1 LQSEYALKTN
11 FIVNKSVSITLKV
24 IGGIIGFILL
34 LLVVAAILLN
44 TQAVQDKLL
53 GIATEKLE
61 EKLQTKVKIDEA
73 SINVF
78 NQDVNLKGLEIEDL
92 QHRKMLA
99 LDKLSLDIDVM
110 KLLANTL
117 VISKADI
124 EGVRARLYKPEDGP
138 ANYQF
143 IIDAFKSD
151 KPKKKQ
157 DEDKQKE
164 GKKKEPFTL
173 DIHYAKLAAVD
184 LQYNDNK
191 VTLGEVEY
199 DNGWFGAKGK
209 LKSLQGQWEMKTKK
223 GPQTASFRIGKID
236 YKEDDG
242 KHDLE
247 IGGLQFKTDNHK
259 PRKNTNK
266 PKRGWFDVGHLDV
279 IADMNLVID
288 YLEKDT
294 LHAVMKS
301 FVAKDTLTGF
311 NVKDFHFTVGAT
323 KQNAHLRDIVLQHE
337 NTVLNF
343 DSAYVVLPSKK
354 EGRKF
359 FFQTSLI
366 HGKTLLKDI
375 SRPFAKVLQNFKMPL
390 ELSVLFSA
398 NDSTLFFKDIEV
410 HTPDK
415 RLTLEAVGGIEN
427 LKKKEDLDILFHVNK
442 LTAKGTVKE
451 EIINQFAVK
460 KLMMNQLSTLGDITF
475 KGDVHIPYRR
485 EEFKGV
491 LGTAAGSL
499 NFDFTHNDDTHY
511 ITGNALTRSFRL
523 GKVLK
528 MPEIGDVG
536 VKASFKIDID
546 KKRTAQ
552 VRKKNGGGKMPIGD
566 VKATVYE
573 ASYKKIKVKDL
584 LVDIKSNGALVEG
597 NISQS
602 NKGLDWACDFSFT
615 DIDKMSN
622 IKVKPKVK
630 FKVKDL
636 FKKSDDKD
644 KSKNEGKPKE
654 KKLKKFMDLFKKKS
668 KD

>member
-1 LQSEYALKTN
+1 M
-11 FIVNKSVSITLKV
+11 NKSVSITLKV

-117 VISKADI
+117 VISKAEI

-173 DIHYAKLAAVD
+173 DIKYAKLAAVD

-288 YLEKDT
+288 YLAKDT

-354 EGRKF
+354 QGRKF
-359 FFQTSLI
+359 SFQTSLI

-390 ELSVLFSA
+390 ELSVLFSG
-398 NDSTLFFKDIEV
+398 NDSTLFFRDIEV

-415 RLTLEAVGGIEN
+415 RLTIEAEGGIDH
-427 LKKKEDLDILFHVNK
+427 LKKKEDLDIHFNVKK
-442 LTAKGTVKE
+442 LSAKGTVKE

-460 KLMMNQLSTLGDITF
+460 KLMMNQLSSLGDITF
-475 KGDVHIPYRR
+475 KGTVHIPYRR

-499 NFDFTHNDDTHY
+499 NFDFTHNDDTHF

-536 VKASFKIDID
+536 LKASFSVDID

-552 VRKKNGGGKMPIGD
+552 VRKKYGGGKLPIGV
-566 VKATVYE
+566 VKATVFE
-573 ASYKKIKVKDL
+573 CSYKKIKVRDL
-584 LVDIKSNGALVEG
+584 LVDIKSNGAQVDG
-597 NISQS
+597 NISQT

-630 FKVKDL
+630 IKVKDL
-636 FKKSDDKD
+636 FKKFDDKKKSDDK
-644 KSKNEGKPKE
+644 KQQSKNDGQPKE
-654 KKLKKFMDLFKKKS
+654 KKSNKFLNLFKKKS

>member
-1 LQSEYALKTN
+1 M
-11 FIVNKSVSITLKV
+11 NKSVSITLKV

-117 VISKADI
+117 VISKAEI

-173 DIHYAKLAAVD
+173 DIKYAKLAAVD

-288 YLEKDT
+288 YLAKDT

-354 EGRKF
+354 QGRKF
-359 FFQTSLI
+359 SFQTSLI

-390 ELSVLFSA
+390 ELSVLFSG
-398 NDSTLFFKDIEV
+398 NDSTLFFRDIEV

-415 RLTLEAVGGIEN
+415 RLTIEAEGGIDH
-427 LKKKEDLDILFHVNK
+427 LKKKEDLDIHFNVKK
-442 LTAKGTVKE
+442 LSAKGTVKE

-460 KLMMNQLSTLGDITF
+460 KLMMNQLSSLGDITF
-475 KGDVHIPYRR
+475 KGTVHIPYRR

-499 NFDFTHNDDTHY
+499 NFDFTHNDDTHF

-536 VKASFKIDID
+536 LKASFSVDID

-552 VRKKNGGGKMPIGD
+552 VRKKYGGGKLPIGV
-566 VKATVYE
+566 VKATVFE
-573 ASYKKIKVKDL
+573 CSYKKIKVRDL
-584 LVDIKSNGALVEG
+584 LVDIKSNGAQVDG
-597 NISQS
+597 NIS
-602 NKGLDWACDFSFT
+602 K
-615 DIDKMSN
+615 
-622 IKVKPKVK
+622 
-630 FKVKDL
+630 
-636 FKKSDDKD
+636 KKSDDK
-644 KSKNEGKPKE
+644 KQQSKNDGQPKE
-654 KKLKKFMDLFKKKS
+654 KKSNKFLNLFKKKS

>member
-1 LQSEYALKTN
+1 M
-11 FIVNKSVSITLKV
+11 NKSVSITLKV

-117 VISKADI
+117 VISKAEI

-143 IIDAFKSD
+143 VIDAFKKD

-173 DIHYAKLAAVD
+173 DIKYAKLAAVD

-199 DNGWFGAKGK
+199 DNGWFGVKGK

-266 PKRGWFDVGHLDV
+266 PKRDVGHLDV

-288 YLEKDT
+288 YLAKDT

-343 DSAYVVLPSKK
+343 DSAYVV
-354 EGRKF
+354 
-359 FFQTSLI
+359 
-366 HGKTLLKDI
+366 
-375 SRPFAKVLQNFKMPL
+375 PFAKVLQNFNMPL
-390 ELSVLFSA
+390 ELSVLFSG

-415 RLTLEAVGGIEN
+415 RLTIEAVGGIDH
-427 LKKKEDLDILFHVNK
+427 LKKKEDLDIHFDVKK
-442 LTAKGTVKE
+442 LSAKGTVKE

-573 ASYKKIKVKDL
+573 CSYKKIKVRDL

-630 FKVKDL
+630 IKVKGQ
-636 FKKSDDKD
+636 
-644 KSKNEGKPKE
+644 ETTVKE
-654 KKLKKFMDLFKKKS
+654 RRPAQGEEVQQIPESLQEEV
-668 KD
+668 

>member
-1 LQSEYALKTN
+1 M
-11 FIVNKSVSITLKV
+11 NKSVSITLKV

-117 VISKADI
+117 VISKAEI

-173 DIHYAKLAAVD
+173 DIKYAKLAAVD

-288 YLEKDT
+288 YLAKDT

-390 ELSVLFSA
+390 ELSVLFSG
-398 NDSTLFFKDIEV
+398 NDSTLFFRDIEV

-415 RLTLEAVGGIEN
+415 RLTIEAVGGIDH
-427 LKKKEDLDILFHVNK
+427 LKKKEDLDIHFNVKK
-442 LTAKGTVKE
+442 LSAKGTVKE

-460 KLMMNQLSTLGDITF
+460 KLMMNQLSSLGDITF
-475 KGDVHIPYRR
+475 KGTVHIPYRR

-499 NFDFTHNDDTHY
+499 NFDFTHNDDTHF

-536 VKASFKIDID
+536 LKASFSVDID

-552 VRKKNGGGKMPIGD
+552 VRKKYGGGKLPIGV
-566 VKATVYE
+566 VKATVFE
-573 ASYKKIKVKDL
+573 CSYKKIKVRDL
-584 LVDIKSNGALVEG
+584 LVDIKSNGAQVDG
-597 NISQS
+597 NISQT

-630 FKVKDL
+630 IKVKDL
-636 FKKSDDKD
+636 FKKSDDKKKSED
-644 KSKNEGKPKE
+644 KKQQSKNDGQPKE
-654 KKLKKFMDLFKKKS
+654 KKSNKFLNLFKKKS
-668 KD
+668 KE

>member
-1 LQSEYALKTN
+1 M
-11 FIVNKSVSITLKV
+11 NKSVSITLKV

-78 NQDVNLKGLEIEDL
+78 NQDVNLKGLEVEDL

-99 LDKLSLDIDVM
+99 LDKLALDIDVM

-173 DIHYAKLAAVD
+173 DIQYAKLAAID
-184 LQYNDNK
+184 LQYNDNQVK
-191 VTLGEVEY
+191 LNEVEY
-199 DNGWFGAKGK
+199 DKGWFGATGK
-209 LKSLQGQWEMKTKK
+209 LKALQGQWEMQTKK
-223 GPQTASFRIGKID
+223 GPQTATFRIGNLD

-242 KHDLE
+242 KHDLQ
-247 IGGLQFKTDNHK
+247 IGGLQFKIDNHK

-288 YLEKDT
+288 YLAKDT

-390 ELSVLFSA
+390 ELSVLFSG
-398 NDSTLFFKDIEV
+398 NDSTLFFRDIEV

-415 RLTLEAVGGIEN
+415 RLTIEAVGGIDH
-427 LKKKEDLDILFHVNK
+427 LKKKEDLDIHFDVKK
-442 LTAKGTVKE
+442 LSAKGTVKE

-460 KLMMNQLSTLGDITF
+460 KLMMNQLSSLGDITF
-475 KGDVHIPYRR
+475 KGTVHIPYRR

-499 NFDFTHNDDTHY
+499 NFDFTHNDDTHF

-536 VKASFKIDID
+536 LKASFSVDID

-552 VRKKNGGGKMPIGD
+552 VRKKYGGGKLPIGV
-566 VKATVYE
+566 VKATVFE
-573 ASYKKIKVKDL
+573 CSYKKIKVRDL
-584 LVDIKSNGALVEG
+584 LVDIKSNGAQVDG
-597 NISQS
+597 NISQT

-630 FKVKDL
+630 IKVKDL
-636 FKKSDDKD
+636 FKKSGDKKKSED
-644 KSKNEGKPKE
+644 KKQQSKDNGQSKE
-654 KKLKKFMDLFKKKS
+654 KKSNKFLNLFKKKS
-668 KD
+668 KE

>member
-1 LQSEYALKTN
+1 M
-11 FIVNKSVSITLKV
+11 NKSVSITLKV

-143 IIDAFKSD
+143 VIDAFKKD

-173 DIHYAKLAAVD
+173 DIKYAKLAAVD

-288 YLEKDT
+288 YLAKDT

-354 EGRKF
+354 QGRKF
-359 FFQTSLI
+359 SFQTSLI

-375 SRPFAKVLQNFKMPL
+375 SRPFAKVLQNFNMPL
-390 ELSVLFSA
+390 ELSVLFSG

-415 RLTLEAVGGIEN
+415 RLTIEAVGGIDH
-427 LKKKEDLDILFHVNK
+427 LKKKEDLDIHFDVKK
-442 LTAKGTVKE
+442 LSAKGTVKE

-460 KLMMNQLSTLGDITF
+460 KLMMNQLSSLGDITF
-475 KGDVHIPYRR
+475 KGTVHIPYRR

-499 NFDFTHNDDTHY
+499 NFDFTHNDDTHF

-536 VKASFKIDID
+536 LKASFSVDID

-552 VRKKNGGGKMPIGD
+552 VRKKYGGGKLPIGV
-566 VKATVYE
+566 VKATVFE
-573 ASYKKIKVKDL
+573 CSYKKIKVRDL
-584 LVDIKSNGALVEG
+584 LVDIKSNGAQVDG
-597 NISQS
+597 NISQT

-630 FKVKDL
+630 IKVKDL
-636 FKKSDDKD
+636 FKKFDDKKKSDDK
-644 KSKNEGKPKE
+644 KQQSKNDGQPKE
-654 KKLKKFMDLFKKKS
+654 KKSNKFLNLFKKKS
-668 KD
+668 KE

>member
-1 LQSEYALKTN
+1 MQ
-11 FIVNKSVSITLKV
+11 
-24 IGGIIGFILL
+24 
-34 LLVVAAILLN
+34 
-44 TQAVQDKLL
+44 
-53 GIATEKLE
+53 
-61 EKLQTKVKIDEA
+61 
-73 SINVF
+73 
-78 NQDVNLKGLEIEDL
+78 
-92 QHRKMLA
+92 
-99 LDKLSLDIDVM
+99 
-110 KLLANTL
+110 
-117 VISKADI
+117 
-124 EGVRARLYKPEDGP
+124 
-138 ANYQF
+138 
-143 IIDAFKSD
+143 
-151 KPKKKQ
+151 
-157 DEDKQKE
+157 
-164 GKKKEPFTL
+164 
-173 DIHYAKLAAVD
+173 
-184 LQYNDNK
+184 
-191 VTLGEVEY
+191 
-199 DNGWFGAKGK
+199 
-209 LKSLQGQWEMKTKK
+209 
-223 GPQTASFRIGKID
+223 
-236 YKEDDG
+236 
-242 KHDLE
+242 
-247 IGGLQFKTDNHK
+247 IGGLQFKIDNHK

-288 YLEKDT
+288 YLAKDT

-390 ELSVLFSA
+390 ELSVLFSG
-398 NDSTLFFKDIEV
+398 NDSTLFFRDIEV

-415 RLTLEAVGGIEN
+415 RLTIEAEGGIDH
-427 LKKKEDLDILFHVNK
+427 LKKKEDLDIHFDVKK
-442 LTAKGTVKE
+442 LSAKGTVKE

-460 KLMMNQLSTLGDITF
+460 KLMMNQLSSLGDITF
-475 KGDVHIPYRR
+475 KGTVHIPYRR

-536 VKASFKIDID
+536 LKASFSVDID

-552 VRKKNGGGKMPIGD
+552 VRKKYGGGKLPIGV
-566 VKATVYE
+566 VKATVFE
-573 ASYKKIKVKDL
+573 CSYKKIKVRDL
-584 LVDIKSNGALVEG
+584 LVDIKSNGAQVDG
-597 NISQS
+597 NISQT

-630 FKVKDL
+630 IKVKDL
-636 FKKSDDKD
+636 FKKSDN
-644 KSKNEGKPKE
+644 SQRTTASPRRRSPTN
-654 KKLKKFMDLFKKKS
+654 S
-668 KD
+668 

>member
-1 LQSEYALKTN
+1 M
-11 FIVNKSVSITLKV
+11 NKSVSITLKV

-73 SINVF
+73 SINEF

-117 VISKADI
+117 VISKAEI

-173 DIHYAKLAAVD
+173 DIKYAKLAAVD

-288 YLEKDT
+288 YLAKDT

-354 EGRKF
+354 QGRKF
-359 FFQTSLI
+359 SFQTSLI

-390 ELSVLFSA
+390 ELSVLFSG
-398 NDSTLFFKDIEV
+398 NDSTLFFRDIEV

-415 RLTLEAVGGIEN
+415 RLTIEAEGGIDH
-427 LKKKEDLDILFHVNK
+427 LKKKEDLDIHFNVKK
-442 LTAKGTVKE
+442 LSAKGTVKE

-460 KLMMNQLSTLGDITF
+460 KLMMNQLSSLGDITF
-475 KGDVHIPYRR
+475 KGTVHIPYRR

-499 NFDFTHNDDTHY
+499 NFDFTHNDDTHF

-536 VKASFKIDID
+536 LKASFSVDID

-552 VRKKNGGGKMPIGD
+552 VRKKYGGGKLPIGV
-566 VKATVYE
+566 VKATVFE
-573 ASYKKIKVKDL
+573 CSYKKIKVRDL
-584 LVDIKSNGALVEG
+584 LVDIKSNGAQVDG
-597 NISQS
+597 NISQT

-630 FKVKDL
+630 IKVKDL
-636 FKKSDDKD
+636 FKKFDDKKKSDDK
-644 KSKNEGKPKE
+644 KQQSKNDGQPKE
-654 KKLKKFMDLFKKKS
+654 KKSNKFLNLFKKKS